1 MRHGLAVC
9 ALASSLFLVLG
20 LAGCDDDDNDGCCDD
35 ETTDVVGRVVLLG
48 VPIANANVRIIFGGF
63 IQDTQVTMT
72 DGTFKFDDYPEDW
85 DPFFVEAFFVDPI
98 SLNEYTGVSPSFL
111 TNESGATNIGDIIL
125 VQTFP
130 ATAGNVVSA
139 YLDGDGLEDFVGT
152 YPDSLFVLL
161 SDGGLQLLAKASL
174 TEAPFGPIA
183 ISDLDGDGNK
193 DLAVTRIGTPEPEV
207 WIGDASGKFVKKD
220 DDG

>member
-1 MRHGLAVC
+1 MKHGLAVC
-9 ALASSLFLVLG
+9 ALASSLVLVLG
-20 LAGCDDDDNDGCCDD
+20 LAGCDDDDDGCCDH
-35 ETTDVVGRVVLLG
+35 ETTDVIGRVVLAG
-48 VPIANANVRIIFGGF
+48 NPVAGANVRIIFAGF
-63 IQDTQVTMT
+63 IQDTEVTMA
-72 DGTFKFDDYPEDW
+72 DGTFKFDDYPEVW
-85 DPFFVEAFFVDPI
+85 DPFFVEAFWIDPVT
-98 SLNEYTGVSPSFL
+98 LNEYQGVSPSFL
-111 TNESGATNIGDIIL
+111 TNESGNTNIGDIVL

-152 YPDSLFVLL
+152 YPDALFVWL
-161 SDGGLQLLAKASL
+161 SDGGLKLLATASL
-174 TEAPFGPIA
+174 TAAPFGPIA

-207 WIGDASGKFVKKD
+207 WTGDGRGGFVKA